1 MTQALTDTA
10 LFQLYRMATYVTFTL
25 MDDAAMIAFAFS

>member
-1 MTQALTDTA
+1 MSTDTDQV
-10 LFQLYRMATYVTFTL
+10 LLQLYRVAIYVTFTL

>member
-1 MTQALTDTA
+1 MNTVADQAL
-10 LFQLYRMATYVTFTL
+10 LQLYRMATYVTFTL

>member
-1 MTQALTDTA
+1 MSTDTEQV
-10 LFQLYRMATYVTFTL
+10 LFQLYRLASYVTFTL